1 MAFYVDDEE
10 VWKCEK
16 HPSKRRKTGI
26 CPTCLRERLA
36 LLCRD
41 CHNPRPC
48 ACASSAA
55 ATTSSSSSSS
65 SSSSFSLFGSRRVDR
80 GGDGETGR
88 VSNLIDNEPSLRKSR
103 SVAVP
108 FFRSRF
114 GSVREHVDTQKP
126 PVPPSRAKK
135 SSFWSVFKSKKGGEK
150 GGEGEGE
157 GLKMN
162 DAAAGFD
169 YEKIMMMRSR
179 SVSVPVASNYNGSG
193 GGSSSG
199 GDFRSPSRR
208 RWHFPSPFRSS
219 SKVVQDRS
227 PVCRG

>member
-36 LLCRD
+36 LLCRE

-48 ACASSAA
+48 ACSSSAA
-55 ATTSSSSSSS
+55 AAAATSSSS

-80 GGDGETGR
+80 GGDGEIGP

-114 GSVREHVDTQKP
+114 GSVRESVDKQKP
-126 PVPPSRAKK
+126 PVPANRAKK

-157 GLKMN
+157 GLKKN
-162 DAAAGFD
+162 DAAADFD

-193 GGSSSG
+193 SGSG
-199 GDFRSPSRR
+199 GEFRSPSRR

-227 PVCRG
+227 PVYRG